1 VHNGQRKSNLK
12 RKKKALGLSGLERLL
27 EIAGLEVTTKGVRT
41 GTRSE
46 SRVQRVPEYRGC
58 SVETVGD

>member
-1 VHNGQRKSNLK
+1 MHNGQRKSNLK

-27 EIAGLEVTTKGVRT
+27 EIAGLEVTTKGART

-46 SRVQRVPEYRGC
+46 S
-58 SVETVGD
+58 